1 MSNLATSNE
10 LFPEFNNQQSQR
22 QSSIK
27 QVLYVTLGF
36 NLLVLA
42 TKFSLG
48 LATGSLSLLAD
59 ALHSFS
65 DSASNIL
72 GLVAMRLANP
82 QPDWDHPYG
91 HSKFESL
98 GALGIAGFLIVA
110 GVEILSSAVKR
121 LFFSADSESIEVN
134 NLSLIMMI
142 AVLVINIGISVYEAQ
157 RGKALNSKLLQA
169 DARHTLSDVWVT
181 IVLIVGMWGMRWGW
195 TWLDIVLAFLMAGL
209 VFWSA
214 WEVIKENVPFLSD
227 RVAISAREIMEIV
240 MDVYGVLNC
249 HSITSRGVIG
259 QEIFVEMHLVVAPR
273 EIGAAYEIVTTVK
286 HKLQEKY
293 GLVHTTIQLEPY
305 ENIEILETHLKQPQ
319 NLVP

>member
-1 MSNLATSNE
+1 MNFLPE
-10 LFPEFNNQQSQR
+10 LDVRLSQR

-27 QVLYVTLGF
+27 NVLYITLGL
-36 NLLVLA
+36 NLLVLE

-72 GLVAMRLANP
+72 GLIAMRLANP

-110 GVEILSSAVKR
+110 GVEILGSAVKR
-121 LFFSADSESIEVN
+121 LFFSGDSESIQMS

-142 AVLVINIGISVYEAQ
+142 AVLIINIGISVYEAQ
-157 RGKALNSKLLQA
+157 KGKALNSKLLQA

-181 IVLIVGMWGMRWGW
+181 IVLLAGMWGIRLGW
-195 TWLDIVLAFLMAGL
+195 TWLDIVLAFLVAGL

-214 WEVIKENVPFLSD
+214 WEVIRDNIPFLSD
-227 RVAISAREIMEIV
+227 RVAISAKEIMEIV

-249 HSITSRGVIG
+249 HSITSRGVVG
-259 QEIFVEMHLVVAPR
+259 QEIFIEMHLVVAPR
-273 EIGAAYEIVTTVK
+273 EIDAAYAIVTAVEQ
-286 HKLQEKY
+286 KLTERY
-293 GLVHTTIQLEPY
+293 GSVRATIQLEPHK
-305 ENIEILETHLKQPQ
+305 NIELLESYLKQPQ
-319 NLVP
+319 N

>member
-1 MSNLATSNE
+1 MNFSPE
-10 LFPEFNNQQSQR
+10 LDVRLSQR

-27 QVLYVTLGF
+27 NVLYITLGL
-36 NLLVLA
+36 NLLVLE

-72 GLVAMRLANP
+72 GLIAMRLANP

-110 GVEILSSAVKR
+110 GVEILGSAVKR
-121 LFFSADSESIEVN
+121 LFFSGDSESIQVS

-142 AVLVINIGISVYEAQ
+142 AVLMINIGISVYEAQ

-181 IVLIVGMWGMRWGW
+181 IVLLAGMWGIRLGW
-195 TWLDIVLAFLMAGL
+195 TWLDVVLAFLVAGL

-214 WEVIKENVPFLSD
+214 WEVIRDNIPFLSD

-259 QEIFVEMHLVVAPR
+259 QEIFIEMHLVVAPR
-273 EIGAAYEIVTTVK
+273 EIDAAYAIVTAVEQ
-286 HKLQEKY
+286 KLQERY
-293 GLVHTTIQLEPY
+293 GSVRATIQLEPHK
-305 ENIEILETHLKQPQ
+305 NIELLESYLKQPQ
-319 NLVP
+319 N

>member
-1 MSNLATSNE
+1 MNLS
-10 LFPEFNNQQSQR
+10 PEIDVRSSQR
-22 QSSIK
+22 QNSI
-27 QVLYVTLGF
+27 QNVLYITLGL
-36 NLLVLA
+36 NLLVLE

-48 LATGSLSLLAD
+48 LATGSLSLIAD
-59 ALHSFS
+59 ALHSLS

-110 GVEILSSAVKR
+110 GVEIFGSAVKR
-121 LFFSADSESIEVN
+121 LFFSADSQSLEVN

-142 AVLVINIGISVYEAQ
+142 AVLIINIGISVYEAQ

-181 IVLIVGMWGMRWGW
+181 VVLIAGMWGMRLGW
-195 TWLDIVLAFLMAGL
+195 TWLDLVLAFLVAGL

-214 WEVIKENVPFLSD
+214 WEVIKENIPFLSD
-227 RVAISAREIMEIV
+227 RVAISAKEIMEIV

-259 QEIFVEMHLVVAPR
+259 QEIFIEMHLVVAPR
-273 EIGAAYEIVTTVK
+273 EIDAAYTIVTAVK
-286 HKLQEKY
+286 QKLQEKY

-305 ENIEILETHLKQPQ
+305 KNIELLENYLKQPQ
-319 NLVP
+319 NSVPRQH